1 MNIKG
6 TKSESNL
13 RAAFGGESMARN
25 KYTFFAEYART
36 QGQDKVAAAF
46 ERMAKNEMAHAKF
59 WFEMLYG
66 KNTPTV
72 DNLQVA
78 VNGEHDES
86 YNMYPSFAA
95 TAREEGLEDL
105 ARMFE
110 MVGNIEKSH
119 EREFLNLIASLTEK
133 AGDAAAAQE
142 EAPEEKPAYRCQFC
156 GYTTAARESVCP
168 VCKAIGAWDAIK

>member
-25 KYTFFAEYART
+25 KYTFFAEYARS
-36 QGQDKVAAAF
+36 QGHEKIAAAF

-59 WFEMLYG
+59 WFETLYG

-86 YNMYPSFAA
+86 YNMYPAFAA

-133 AGDAAAAQE
+133 SGGQALEE
-142 EAPEEKPAYRCQFC
+142 EAVQEKPTHRCQFC
-156 GYTTAARESVCP
+156 GYTTAAREAVCP